1 MDAPQSDITLKLGS
15 ELAQLAI
22 PRKLA
27 DFFPDLSV
35 GGTALTLFPKETTF
49 THELIL
55 VKDPSRFGHAL
66 LQNISACLN
75 HLNAWLGDTIIFH
88 RKSSYEYDIEFV
100 SDEDFDELII
110 HAGNW
115 VGIDL

>member
-1 MDAPQSDITLKLGS
+1 LQT
-15 ELAQLAI
+15 
-22 PRKLA
+22 
-27 DFFPDLSV
+27 FFLIYRW

-66 LQNISACLN
+66 LQHISACLN
-75 HLNAWLGDTIIFH
+75 HLNALPGDTIIFH
-88 RKSSYEYDIEFV
+88 RKSSYEYDIELV

-110 HAGNW
+110 HVGNW
-115 VGIDL
+115 VEIDL